1 MRVCLELDDD
11 DTPTNVVILAA
22 KTYKILC
29 TIRDIPKTED
39 MYIYQDQKD
48 PSQVYI
54 MTSNSYRDKV
64 WKISKLRMFSDN
76 PYTTLPLNILIN
88 EGMMTEINESTG
100 LC

>member
-39 MYIYQDQKD
+39 MYIYQD
-48 PSQVYI
+48 
-54 MTSNSYRDKV
+54 
-64 WKISKLRMFSDN
+64 
-76 PYTTLPLNILIN
+76 
-88 EGMMTEINESTG
+88 
-100 LC
+100 